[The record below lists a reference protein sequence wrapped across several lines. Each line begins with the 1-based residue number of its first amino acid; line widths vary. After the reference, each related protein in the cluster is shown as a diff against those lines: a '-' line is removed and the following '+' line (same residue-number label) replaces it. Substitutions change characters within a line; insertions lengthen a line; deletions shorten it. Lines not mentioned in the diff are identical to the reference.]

1 MTAPESSTA
10 SQTAPPGQAPV
21 TTDLLI
27 VGAGPVGLFGAFY
40 AGLRGMSVTLIDA
53 LPTAGGQISAMY
65 PEKDIL
71 DVAGFVRVK
80 GRDLVDAL
88 VAQAA
93 PFSPTY
99 LLEQEA
105 VALNADAGTDEV
117 AVTTRAGL
125 VIHAKAVLLTGGI
138 GSFSPKPLPAAADWS
153 GDSVLHFV
161 ESPSHLASRDVV
173 IVGGGDSA
181 VDWAL
186 MLAPIALSVTIVH
199 RRDRFRAHAALVD
212 RVRSLGVQFV
222 VPAEVTQLIGD
233 GGRLEAVDV
242 TDTKTGEVNRL
253 PCQTVVA
260 ALGFHAELGPLAE
273 WGLTLQGRHVVVDST
288 GSTGIDRVYAAGDL
302 VTYPGKVALLATG
315 FGEVAT
321 AVNNAATR
329 IDPHLGLFP
338 GHTTAITDSE
348 H

>member
-1 MTAPESSTA
+1 VPTNASSE
-10 SQTAPPGQAPV
+10 
-21 TTDLLI
+21 TDLLI
-27 VGAGPVGLFGAFY
+27 IGAGPVGLFGAFY
-40 AGLRGMSVTLIDA
+40 AGLRGLSVTMLDA

-71 DVAGFVRVK
+71 DVAGFPRVK
-80 GRDLVDAL
+80 GRDLVADL
-88 VAQAA
+88 VAQAE

-105 VALNADAGTDEV
+105 VAMATHDDGV
-117 AVTTRAGL
+117 VVSTRAGL
-125 VIHAKAVLLTGGI
+125 EVRAKAVLLTGGI
-138 GSFSPKPLPAAADWS
+138 GSFSPKPLPAAAGWT
-153 GDSVLHFV
+153 GDPILHFV
-161 ESPSHLASRDVV
+161 EHPAYLASRDVV

-199 RRDRFRAHAALVD
+199 RRDRFRAHAGLVD
-212 RVRSLGVQFV
+212 RVRDLGVQFV
-222 VPAEVTQLIGD
+222 VPAEVTKLIGTD
-233 GGRLEAVDV
+233 GHLEAVEV
-242 TDTKTGEVNRL
+242 TDTKSKDVRTL
-253 PCQTVVA
+253 TCSAIVA

-273 WGLTLQGRHVVVDST
+273 WGLTLAGRHVVVDST

-321 AVNNAATR
+321 AVNNAAAR
-329 IDPHLGLFP
+329 LDPHSSLFP
-338 GHTTAITDSE
+338 GHTTAITDAE

>member
-1 MTAPESSTA
+1 MPTDASPE
-10 SQTAPPGQAPV
+10 
-21 TTDLLI
+21 TDILI
-27 VGAGPVGLFGAFY
+27 IGAGPVGLFGAFY
-40 AGLRGMSVTLIDA
+40 AGLRGLSVTLLDA

-71 DVAGFVRVK
+71 DVAGFPRVK
-80 GRDLVDAL
+80 GRDLVTDL
-88 VAQAA
+88 VAQAE

-105 VALNADAGTDEV
+105 VAMTTHDDGV
-117 AVTTRAGL
+117 VVTTRAGL
-125 VIHAKAVLLTGGI
+125 NVRAKAVLLTGGI
-138 GSFSPKPLPAAADWS
+138 GSFSPKPLPAAAGWT
-153 GDSVLHFV
+153 GDPILHFV
-161 ESPSHLASRDVV
+161 EHPAYLASRDVV

-199 RRDRFRAHAALVD
+199 RRDRFRAHAGLVD
-212 RVRSLGVQFV
+212 RVRDLGVQFV
-222 VPAEVTQLIGD
+222 VPAEVTKLVGD
-233 GGRLEAVDV
+233 RDGHLEAVEV
-242 TDTKTGEVNRL
+242 TDAKTKAVRTL
-253 PCQTVVA
+253 TCSAIVA

-273 WGLTLQGRHVVVDST
+273 WGLTLEGRHVVVDST
-288 GSTGIDRVYAAGDL
+288 GSTGIDRVYGAGDL

-321 AVNNAATR
+321 AVNNAAAR
-329 IDPHLGLFP
+329 LDPHSSLFP
-338 GHTTAITDSE
+338 GHTTAITDAE